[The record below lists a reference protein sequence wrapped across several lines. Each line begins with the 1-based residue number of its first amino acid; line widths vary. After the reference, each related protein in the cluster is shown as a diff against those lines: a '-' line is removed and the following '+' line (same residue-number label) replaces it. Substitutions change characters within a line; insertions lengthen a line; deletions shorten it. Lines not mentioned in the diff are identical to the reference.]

1 MDFKHLG
8 LVAVIVCPFYLLNA
22 SADTIDDAPRSAAD
36 GCPVLPHEIALDSE
50 LGSVGFMKNIA
61 EHPESIRAV
70 AERLLSKAL
79 QTREFKEQPQ
89 CGETCRGT
97 LRAQIVYRVE
107 PTVFMPEEKQ
117 QAVCL
122 TFEEQ
127 TKLEPMRFD
136 PKEFDS
142 LDKLNDWIM
151 AFSQGRGD
159 DGKALYDRCSAN
171 CSPRYTFYITN
182 DAEQLAISTEV
193 LCGLARDRKSDQ
205 YLVSTAIRW
214 QCLND

>member
-1 MDFKHLG
+1 
-8 LVAVIVCPFYLLNA
+8 
-22 SADTIDDAPRSAAD
+22 
-36 GCPVLPHEIALDSE
+36 
-50 LGSVGFMKNIA
+50 
-61 EHPESIRAV
+61 
-70 AERLLSKAL
+70 
-79 QTREFKEQPQ
+79 
-89 CGETCRGT
+89 
-97 LRAQIVYRVE
+97 
-107 PTVFMPEEKQ
+107 MPEEKQ

-136 PKEFDS
+136 TKEFDS